1 MGPRTAIQAS
11 ATVFLW
17 LGAAMA
23 APPCHAG
30 QCNASKDSSLMQ
42 KASMVGK
49 KLSPVSVAVA
59 PNKQGWAAVLDGM
72 QQQLLQLRERSAGPV
87 DDAQAALVRKIVDL
101 IEQEMIPGLEYGHRR
116 DVAALANKT
125 SALNACY
132 ENIVEQ
138 NKTELRQADRKVA
151 DLLDQVDA
159 CQQELQIV
167 DDHRVEICSR
177 AAQVVSAPNCPQPS
191 GITPADIQ
199 AVTDCYSA
207 WLAQNAT
214 NHTNQC
220 EKATVAWEYQK
231 TACAE
236 ATNAYKNAV
245 CDLRSLRTSMCQNYT
260 QCYNINR
267 AVYEELRE
275 RASAEAAGRQH
286 EAKAIYRMRC
296 MLDMLS
302 EDAVD
307 LAGTAGATKLQ
318 ECSERSGDDEASK
331 YRIQL
336 GTINLT
342 SECPLSGSNG
352 HDSVECSG
360 SVTLQTTTTTT
371 VSTTTTKE
379 ATTTTVSTITT
390 KETMTTTT
398 TSTTTTKKNWAVVG
412 QFVEFGLMDEPVKT
426 SGAGTLVRRGSQGG
440 CARFAAVS
448 SFGVDSAVK
457 GISFKCSGYGLI
469 GFMPVAEGFETICT
483 YEESWSDSPIYY
495 GGLCHGEKFHVYD
508 RGGWG
513 WAAGQTV
520 YTQDGMLFELVVSPS
535 GSVEYKAN
543 GATFHTT
550 RADLPRVPLFV
561 AGYLGH
567 PSQFTE
573 VKWIGA

>member
-167 DDHRVEICSR
+167 DDHRVEVCSR
-177 AAQVVSAPNCPQPS
+177 AAQVV
-191 GITPADIQ
+191 
-199 AVTDCYSA
+199 Y
-207 WLAQNAT
+207 
-214 NHTNQC
+214 HTKQC
-220 EKATVAWEYQK
+220 EKATMAWEHHK

-236 ATNAYKNAV
+236 ATNTYKSAV
-245 CDLRSLRTSMCQNYT
+245 CNLRSLRTSMCQNYT

-275 RASAEAAGRQH
+275 AVSAEAAGRQH
-286 EAKAIYRMRC
+286 EATVISDVRC

-302 EDAVD
+302 EGAAD
-307 LAGTAGATKLQ
+307 LAGTGGATKMQ
-318 ECSERSGDDEASK
+318 ECSEKSGDEEANK
-331 YRIQL
+331 YLIQFH
-336 GTINLT
+336 TINLT

-352 HDSVECSG
+352 YNSVECSG
-360 SVTLQTTTTTT
+360 SLTLQTTTTTT